1 MKFFNFGFGKKPE
14 PAPAPDTSN
23 EEKTVGSNVI
33 MVKAT
38 KANKTFGDDY
48 KDGNGKLAKSTEE
61 NYYHVSELVFSC
73 VDYIGKAASQA
84 IPKVYKIDPRTGE
97 KKPVK
102 DKKLIKWTLQPNE
115 FWSWGDTIELA
126 VQGLLLSGTSYIT
139 FENNK
144 GNYESWFLTPPS
156 KVSIVPDKSKYIKGI
171 IFDDKIAY
179 KTEEVCILR
188 NPTLNNPYYGVPAVR
203 PLLDTLTL
211 ESDSIKELQTFYEG
225 SNILG
230 GVIQSELPLNP
241 DQIENLRE
249 QFDKLYGKGGSQR
262 RGTAVLP
269 SKMEYKTVQANPK
282 DAMLLESLN
291 ISEQRVLRV
300 FKVNALVLG
309 GENTSTTHPQEL
321 MKVVYNTAVRPYL
334 YKIQDSM
341 TMFLRR
347 KFKDDTLVFE
357 FDLDRV
363 VELDTSL
370 DVKASSSKT
379 LYATGVASLNEARNL
394 VGLPKIE
401 AENADKN
408 VLAAY
413 LFGDNFTYIQDAG
426 KEPTTSTGT
435 NTNQPSGSTNPE
447 GGSADNPAGSPNNDS
462 NNSE

>member
-1 MKFFNFGFGKKPE
+1 MN
-14 PAPAPDTSN
+14 
-23 EEKTVGSNVI
+23 
-33 MVKAT
+33 
-38 KANKTFGDDY
+38 
-48 KDGNGKLAKSTEE
+48 
-61 NYYHVSELVFSC
+61 
-73 VDYIGKAASQA
+73 
-84 IPKVYKIDPRTGE
+84 
-97 KKPVK
+97 
-102 DKKLIKWTLQPNE
+102 W
-115 FWSWGDTIELA
+115 
-126 VQGLLLSGTSYIT
+126 
-139 FENNK
+139 
-144 GNYESWFLTPPS
+144 ESR
-156 KVSIVPDKSKYIKGI
+156 
-171 IFDDKIAY
+171 A
-179 KTEEVCILR
+179 
-188 NPTLNNPYYGVPAVR
+188 
-203 PLLDTLTL
+203 
-211 ESDSIKELQTFYEG
+211 
-225 SNILG
+225 
-230 GVIQSELPLNP
+230 
-241 DQIENLRE
+241 
-249 QFDKLYGKGGSQR
+249 
-262 RGTAVLP
+262 
-269 SKMEYKTVQANPK
+269 
-282 DAMLLESLN
+282 
-291 ISEQRVLRV
+291 QRVLRV

>member
-1 MKFFNFGFGKKPE
+1 MWFFNFGSDKKE
-14 PAPAPDTSN
+14 DTNTTPSHSVETN
-23 EEKTVGSNVI
+23 DVGNNVI

-61 NYYHVSELVFSC
+61 NYFHISELVFSC

-84 IPKVYKIDPRTGE
+84 IPKIYKVDPKTGD

-102 DKKLIKWTLQPNE
+102 DKKLLKWAMQPNE
-115 FWSWGDTIELA
+115 FWSWGDTIELT
-126 VQGLLLSGTSYIT
+126 VQGLLLSGTSYLT

-171 IFDDKIAY
+171 IFDEKIAY
-179 KTEEVCILR
+179 KVEEVCIIR

-211 ESDSIKELQTFYEG
+211 ESDSINELKTFYEG

-249 QFDKLYGKGGSQR
+249 QFDKLYGKGGSKR

-282 DAMLLESLN
+282 DAMLLESLDV
-291 ISEQRVLRV
+291 SEQRVLRV
-300 FKVNALVLG
+300 FKINSLVLG
-309 GENTSTTHPQEL
+309 GESTSTTHPQEL

-341 TMFLRR
+341 TMFLRK
-347 KFKDDTLVFE
+347 KFKDDNIVFE

-394 VGLPKIE
+394 VGLPKID

-426 KEPTTSTGT
+426 KEPPAGSGTSTST
-435 NTNQPSGSTNPE
+435 PSGSTNPQ
-447 GGSADNPAGSPNNDS
+447 GGTADNPAGSPNNNS
-462 NNSE
+462 NNSD